1 MNRDI
6 YELSVEV
13 RPLPGCELPC
23 DREGAFA
30 YCFVPAETLEESIGT
45 LKAVLAQDK
54 LDLLDIEYCAR
65 LYFDEWDPEDEDFPT
80 LSDLRA
86 SLESGEVLY
95 SPFYGYEG
103 GYEH

>member
-23 DREGAFA
+23 DREGAFV
-30 YCFVPAETLEESIGT
+30 YCFVPAETLEESIDILRDT
-45 LKAVLAQDK
+45 LVRDK
-54 LDLLDIEYCAR
+54 LDLIDIEYCMR
-65 LYFDEWDPEDEDFPT
+65 VYLDEWDAEDEYPS
-80 LSDLRA
+80 LADLRE
-86 SLESGEVLY
+86 SLESGRALY

-103 GYEH
+103 HYEH